1 MAGRSLGQAVA
12 TVSLSVAL
20 ASVAV
25 RSSGC
30 RGVPASR
37 YPVSRAGCGSPRPA
51 FPGGCAGARGLART
65 FVQLRCSVCP
75 HGYAAGVDSQV
86 TGVYR
91 AFDCALPRVR
101 VNTDACH
108 GDTCTVGVS
117 TRHRLLG
124 AGTAGL
130 GPRSFCWANGW
141 ESCKP
146 ASVESSTPGS
156 VAVVLAL
163 PSLEHK
169 RPHFRLDISQEADCQ

>member
-1 MAGRSLGQAVA
+1 M
-12 TVSLSVAL
+12 
-20 ASVAV
+20 
-25 RSSGC
+25 
-30 RGVPASR
+30 
-37 YPVSRAGCGSPRPA
+37 
-51 FPGGCAGARGLART
+51 
-65 FVQLRCSVCP
+65 
-75 HGYAAGVDSQV
+75 
-86 TGVYR
+86 
-91 AFDCALPRVR
+91 R

-108 GDTCTVGVS
+108 GDTRTVGVS
-117 TRHRLLG
+117 GRHRLLC

-169 RPHFRLDISQEADCQ
+169 RPHFRLDISQEADCQQASVSQRKENSVVLSRLIRSSLKFLRAPVADVPSFFVFLKIE